1 MLLKQRIHRDARR
14 VAGDR
19 EAAALLA
26 CLVKNLFDPDLDATF
41 LGKTCGA
48 GREVRDRLAAAVGPL
63 KGYIVELR
71 MIEAGRL
78 VRETDLSN
86 AQIGERVGYPV
97 VRTLYRAFKECH
109 HLTPGEMRKRAR
121 AERAAPPEP
130 AAAAAAAAS
139 RLEAGEATAATP
151 EGGWEPAGGPRTE
164 GRPERK
170 PERLT
175 PRARAARLRRRAAIG
190 LLDAGAGGQLR
201 SRLRHRHPKVEE
213 AAGDPDCGSPDCGSP
228 AGPRYPLILMPTG
241 DHLERFA
248 AGAVFDRILA
258 LPEADLRQAML
269 DGVRTGTSTAF
280 EVLLELCYGHTRWN
294 PEGAV
299 AVAELGVQWLE
310 LHREMMADKAGDWK
324 ALAWAGLGRVKMLA
338 SDFAGAGRALGFAWE
353 EIQDGEE
360 MAPWVEREVR
370 RVEGAVLMHQGR
382 GDRAAAALDRAV
394 ELGRGLPLSDP
405 ARALSVSERLE
416 LASFL
421 GDASAGIELSAEL
434 EALVDAGAAGIE
446 RVDFWRGLVAYHRGK
461 AKAAAGRDDLAE
473 QSWRQASQHV
483 AADQDATEPPG
494 AAVYETA
501 VLGSFVV
508 HELARLAGRLV
519 ASDRHLEV
527 YEILLRDALERYRLV
542 RAPVFEAAAEAEL
555 AALCAWRG
563 QAEECRRLAA
573 WAADFLDALPCHRRA
588 WNAAGRLRALAK
600 VGAGAPADEPAGVRP
615 TGGQRNL
622 LAALCEDLDSVRWE
636 ITGAQAAPAAAAR
649 RAGA

>member
-19 EAAALLA
+19 EAAALHA
-26 CLVKNLFDPDLDATF
+26 CLVENLFHPDLDATF

-48 GREVRDRLAAAVGPL
+48 GREVRDRLAAVVGAL
-63 KGYIVELR
+63 KGYVIELR

-78 VRETDLSN
+78 ARETDLSN

-97 VRTLYRAFKECH
+97 VRTFYRAFKERH
-109 HLTPGEMRKRAR
+109 DLTPGEMRKRAR
-121 AERAAPPEP
+121 AEQAATPDP
-130 AAAAAAAAS
+130 AATATAAAS

-164 GRPERK
+164 GRPEGK

-175 PRARAARLRRRAAIG
+175 PRARAARIRRRASIG
-190 LLDAGAGGQLR
+190 LLDAGAGVELR
-201 SRLRHRHPKVEE
+201 SRLRRRHPMVEE
-213 AAGDPDCGSPDCGSP
+213 AAGEPDGGSPDGGSPDGGSP
-228 AGPRYPLILMPTG
+228 AEPRYPLILMPTG
-241 DHLERFA
+241 DHLERYA

-258 LPEADLRQAML
+258 LPEADLRHAML

-294 PEGAV
+294 PEGAI

-353 EIQDGEE
+353 EVQDGASTTSRGGTNGTTL
-360 MAPWVEREVR
+360 APWVELEVR

-405 ARALSVSERLE
+405 ARALSVLERLE
-416 LASFL
+416 LASLL
-421 GDASAGIELSAEL
+421 GDAGAGLELSAEL
-434 EALVDAGAAGIE
+434 EALVEAGAAGTE
-446 RVDFWRGLVAYHRGK
+446 RVDFWRGLAAYHRGK
-461 AKAAAGRDDLAE
+461 ALAVAGRDDLAE

-483 AADQDATEPPG
+483 SADQDATEPPG
-494 AAVYETA
+494 AAVFETA
-501 VLGSFVV
+501 V

-519 ASDRHLEV
+519 DSDRYLEV

-555 AALCAWRG
+555 AALCALRG
-563 QAEECRRLAA
+563 QAEESRRLAA
-573 WAADFLDALPCHRRA
+573 AAADFLDALPCHRRA
-588 WNAAGRLRALAK
+588 WNAAGRLRALADG
-600 VGAGAPADEPAGVRP
+600 GAGHG
-615 TGGQRNL
+615 
-622 LAALCEDLDSVRWE
+622 
-636 ITGAQAAPAAAAR
+636 GAQGRVLSVLLTTFARPAVTELS
-649 RAGA
+649 